1 MAPIMLNRSPTLF
14 QMLKRKSPKANA
26 PTMVMI
32 TFFRFPAV
40 LVMMGSFT
48 RVQTKVEWLTVKP
61 SIQLSPMDT
70 CIMCFMGPQTCMY
83 WILHCMHAGVVLA
96 WRHGRKDA

>member
-1 MAPIMLNRSPTLF
+1 MADLAAYQIAPSMLSTSPTLF

-26 PTMVMI
+26 PIIVMI

-48 RVQTKVEWLTVKP
+48 RVHTKVEWLTVNP
-61 SIQLSPMDT
+61 SMQLSAIDT
-70 CIMCFMGPQTCMY
+70 CIVP
-83 WILHCMHAGVVLA
+83 
-96 WRHGRKDA
+96 HGDEAVSISML